1 MAEEYTTLNE
11 EKLTQLVRKIF
22 QEEFKKQEVH
32 ITNIISSNFK
42 ITMEEIKKSQEQ
54 IKELKKEVTGL
65 KCSVEHTDA
74 DLNVLS
80 DRVDEICDYR
90 WMLNMSQMN

>member
-1 MAEEYTTLNE
+1 
-11 EKLTQLVRKIF
+11 
-22 QEEFKKQEVH
+22 
-32 ITNIISSNFK
+32 
-42 ITMEEIKKSQEQ
+42 MEEIKKSQEQ

-74 DLNVLS
+74 DLNVFS